1 MISGVVLA
9 AVSFLPSFVPSFRND
24 SKDKR
29 AGLGGTLACGS
40 IQAHVSQRDTAGFR
54 PVQPGSMRSATVPAM
69 LSPAGTHQG
78 HFSRDLIGICFGLLR
93 AGRFD
98 KWSGVCSSQ
107 LPSFL
112 PSFRNDSKEKRVG
125 LGGTLACG
133 PIQALV
139 TQRDTAGF
147 RPVQP
152 GSMRSASCQQCSD
165 PQVLIGGTSAE
176 T

>member
-1 MISGVVLA
+1 MHPHCIHGSVSALGL
-9 AVSFLPSFVPSFRND
+9 SFLND

-29 AGLGGTLACGS
+29 VGLGGTLACGP

-93 AGRFD
+93 AGNFD
-98 KWSGVCSSQ
+98 KWSGISSSQ

-112 PSFRNDSKEKRVG
+112 PSPRLLPVVAQLSIARGVHSI
-125 LGGTLACG
+125 A
-133 PIQALV
+133 V
-139 TQRDTAGF
+139 STA
-147 RPVQP
+147 
-152 GSMRSASCQQCSD
+152 A
-165 PQVLIGGTSAE
+165 
-176 T
+176 